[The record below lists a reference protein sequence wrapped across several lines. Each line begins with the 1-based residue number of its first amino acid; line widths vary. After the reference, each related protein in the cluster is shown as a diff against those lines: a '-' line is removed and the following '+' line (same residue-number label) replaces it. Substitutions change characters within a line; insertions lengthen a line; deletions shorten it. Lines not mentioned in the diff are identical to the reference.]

1 MKNISASTIKTAL
14 SDMKEELLQVKRAAE
29 DYLEELEEVGPK
41 DILLDEEF
49 EEGPQPKENEDEFEE
64 KEKELEI
71 ETPNDAKKVLEEAK
85 EDIQSVIDNIEGVVG
100 QGEEEETKVA
110 YKRINDK
117 YTSSLKELSDIAI
130 KAIDDGNQSLK
141 HWAFLKKRIIKKE
154 AKIDTA
160 SIKQPELK
168 QAAETLQNLSAFEK
182 VLDKLGY
189 AKKSRLQSEATA
201 VPPTGADFS
210 GDKWPNKKNPAEV
223 ENRHWESGA
232 DKFNKDKKFEDS
244 RPNPSV
250 DQRLTSADYP
260 RNDSPFVNAS
270 YNSTGNYYD
279 IFDSKSKK
287 AFRFSFAN
295 APDEMGKKDEKGL
308 SIFASKRFA
317 GKICDAVIE
326 RGLESVRKEANGQ
339 YIQDIGSIVKQAASD
354 KGSIRKYYTDAF
366 GDPEYAKK
374 LTSGQDNKEMD
385 TEYKP
390 KDDRVENNSDRPGFE
405 EAKDGTGKISSKE
418 DREVLKARAQRG
430 LELARMA
437 AAAGVI
443 NFDKPSV
450 KKYAMEIMDKSDE
463 TITTLENTFNEMPL
477 VNESALKEASIPDAD
492 SGIVGNRLS
501 GVRDPKG
508 AKSESEGV
516 ESGVASDAKIAKKAS
531 IVPQMSTGTPN
542 GLQISNAF
550 STTEKRLKEKNV
562 NLDTTRL
569 RIARYRNS

>member
-14 SDMKEELLQVKRAAE
+14 SDMKEELLHVKKAAE
-29 DYLEELEEVGPK
+29 DYLGKLEETGPE

-49 EEGPQPKENEDEFEE
+49 ESGPEPKENEFGEKEE
-64 KEKELEI
+64 KEPKI
-71 ETPNDAKKVLEEAK
+71 ETPEDAAKVLEEAK

-100 QGEEEETKVA
+100 QGEEEEMKVA

-117 YTSSLKELSDIAI
+117 YASTLNKLSDVAI
-130 KAIDDGNQSLK
+130 KAIEDGNQSLK
-141 HWAFLKKRIIKKE
+141 HWAFLKKRIVKKE
-154 AKIDTA
+154 SKVDTS

-168 QAAETLQNLSAFEK
+168 QAAEALQSLSAFEK
-182 VLDKLGY
+182 VLDKLGFIR
-189 AKKSRLQSEATA
+189 KSRAVEATA

-210 GDKWPNKKNPAEV
+210 GDKWPGNKNPAEV
-223 ENRHWESGA
+223 ELRHWDQGA
-232 DKFNKDKKFEDS
+232 SKFHKDRKFEDS

-250 DQRLTSADYP
+250 DQRLTTVDYP

-270 YNSTGNYYD
+270 YNSVGNYYD
-279 IFDSKSKK
+279 VFDSKTKK

-295 APDEMGKKDEKGL
+295 APDQMGKKDEKGL
-308 SIFASKRFA
+308 RIFA
-317 GKICDAVIE
+317 GKKFAGDICDAVIE

-339 YIQDIGSIVKQAASD
+339 YVNNVDSIVKQAASD
-354 KGSIRKYYTDAF
+354 KGSVRKYYTDAF
-366 GDPEYAKK
+366 GDAEYSKK
-374 LTSGQDNKEMD
+374 LTSTQDNKEMD
-385 TEYKP
+385 VEYTP
-390 KDDRVENNSDRPGFE
+390 KDDKVENTGDRPAFE

-418 DREVLKARAQRG
+418 DRDVLKARAQRG

-443 NFDKPSV
+443 NFDKTSV

-463 TITTLENTFNEMPL
+463 TITTLEDTFNDMPL
-477 VNESALKEASIPDAD
+477 INESALKEATIPDAD

-516 ESGVASDAKIAKKAS
+516 ESGVESDAKIAKRAG
-531 IVPQMSTGTPN
+531 IVPQLSNNDSN
-542 GLQISNAF
+542 GLQISDAF
-550 STTEKRLKEKNV
+550 TTVEKKLRQKNV

-569 RIARYRNS
+569 RTAKYRNS